1 MNEKMKVKDNKEFLV
16 PRSYIAIDLKSFYAS
31 VECIERGL
39 DPMTTNLVVADAS
52 RTEKTICLAVSPAL
66 KSFGIPGRPR
76 LFEVVQKVKEV
87 NIERRANA
95 PSKRFTGVSYN
106 AVELAKFPELEVAY
120 IAAVP
125 RMAYYMEYS
134 TRIFD
139 IYLRYIAPEDMHVY
153 SIDEVFID
161 ATSYLKTYQ
170 MTAHELA
177 LKIIRDVLRETG
189 VTATAGIG
197 TNMYLAKVAMDIVA
211 KKMPADKD
219 GVRIAE
225 LDEMSYRKLLWN
237 HAPLTDFWRVG
248 SGYAKKLK
256 AIGLNTMGDIARC
269 SLGGPR
275 DYYNESLLY
284 KLFGI
289 NAELLIDHAWGW
301 EPTTIAEIKAY
312 RPQKNSIGSGQVL
325 HCAYTAEKAKLIVKE
340 MTDLL
345 VLDLV
350 DKKLVTDQMVL
361 TIGYDIDNLA
371 DPEIS
376 NKYHGE
382 VTTDYYG
389 RRVPKHAHGTINLPR
404 LTSSTKVIMKA
415 VEELFDRIINWNLL
429 VRRVNIVAARVVP
442 ESEVV
447 ETQAFEQLT
456 LFTDYEELESEREEE
471 KKELEKEKKLQQAIL
486 AIQKKHGKN
495 ALLKGMNLEEG
506 ATTRDR
512 NGQIGGHKA

>member
-1 MNEKMKVKDNKEFLV
+1 MSE
-16 PRSYIAIDLKSFYAS
+16 RTYIAIDLKSFYAS

-39 DPMTTNLVVADAS
+39 DPLTTNLVVADAS
-52 RTEKTICLAVSPAL
+52 RTEKTICLAVSPSL
-66 KSFGIPGRPR
+66 KSYGIPGRPR

-87 NIERRANA
+87 NLERKAKSPR
-95 PSKRFTGVSYN
+95 REFTGSSFN
-106 AVELAKFPELEVAY
+106 AVELAKNPDLEVAY
-120 IAAVP
+120 IAAAP

-161 ATSYLKTYQ
+161 ATTYLNTYK
-170 MTAHELA
+170 MSAHDLA
-177 LKIIRDVLRETG
+177 LKMIRDVLHETG

-197 TNMYLAKVAMDIVA
+197 TNMYLCKVAMDIVA
-211 KKMPADKD
+211 KKMPADAD

-237 HAPLTDFWRVG
+237 HVPLTDFWRVG
-248 SGYAKKLK
+248 HGYAKKLM
-256 AIGLNTMGDIARC
+256 ANGLNTMGDIARC
-269 SLGGPR
+269 SIGKPNE
-275 DYYNESLLY
+275 YYNEALLY

-301 EPTTIAEIKAY
+301 EPTTIAEIKSY
-312 RPQKNSIGSGQVL
+312 KPQMNSLGSGQVL

-361 TIGYDIDNLA
+361 TIGYDIENLTNPA
-371 DPEIS
+371 IR

-382 VTTDYYG
+382 VTTDHYG
-389 RRVPKHAHGTINLPR
+389 RQIPKHAHGTINLPCQ
-404 LTSSTKVIMKA
+404 TSSTKIIMKA
-415 VEELFDRIINWNLL
+415 MEELFDRIINWDLL
-429 VRRVNIVAARVVP
+429 VRRINIVAARVVP
-442 ESEVV
+442 ESEVSDKQ
-447 ETQAFEQLT
+447 TFEQLD
-456 LFTDYEELESEREEE
+456 LFTDYTALEKKKEQE
-471 KKELEKEKKLQQAIL
+471 KKEQEKEKKLQQAVLDI
-486 AIQKKHGKN
+486 KKKYGKN
-495 ALLKGMNLEEG
+495 AVLKGMNFEEG
-506 ATTRDR
+506 ATTRER

>member
-1 MNEKMKVKDNKEFLV
+1 MSE
-16 PRSYIAIDLKSFYAS
+16 RTYIAIDLKSFYAS

-39 DPMTTNLVVADAS
+39 DPLTTNLVVADAS
-52 RTEKTICLAVSPAL
+52 RTEKTICLAVSPSL

-87 NIERRANA
+87 NIERKSKA
-95 PSKRFTGVSYN
+95 PGRKFTGASFN
-106 AVELAKFPELEVAY
+106 AVELAKSPDLEVAY
-120 IAAVP
+120 IAAAP

-134 TRIFD
+134 TKIFD

-161 ATSYLKTYQ
+161 ATTYLNTYK
-170 MTAHELA
+170 MTAHELS
-177 LKIIRDVLRETG
+177 LKMIRDVLAETG

-197 TNMYLAKVAMDIVA
+197 TNMYLCKVAMDIVA

-237 HAPLTDFWRVG
+237 HVPLTDFWRVG
-248 SGYAKKLK
+248 PGYAKKLM
-256 AIGLNTMGDIARC
+256 ANGLYTMGDVARC
-269 SLGGPR
+269 SLGKSNE
-275 DYYNESLLY
+275 YYNEAFLY

-301 EPTTIAEIKAY
+301 EPTTIAEIKSY
-312 RPQKNSIGSGQVL
+312 KPQKNSLGSGQVL

-361 TIGYDIDNLA
+361 TIGYDIDNLT
-371 DPEIS
+371 DPNIR

-382 VTTDYYG
+382 VTTDHYG
-389 RRVPKHAHGTINLPR
+389 RQVPKHSHGTINLPCQ
-404 LTSSTKVIMKA
+404 TSSTKIIMKA
-415 VEELFDRIINWNLL
+415 VEELFDRIINWDLL
-429 VRRVNIVAARVVP
+429 VRRVNIVAARVIP
-442 ESEVV
+442 ERDVV
-447 ETQAFEQLT
+447 EKPAFEQLD
-456 LFTDYEELESEREEE
+456 LFTDYEALEQERQQE
-471 KKELEKEKKLQQAIL
+471 KKEREKEKKIQHAVLD
-486 AIQKKHGKN
+486 IQKKFGKN
-495 ALLKGMNLEEG
+495 AVLKGMNFEEG
-506 ATTRDR
+506 AMTRER